1 MFDAESLV
9 SRWQRGCPLG
19 RTLENGDRVY
29 PVRRERLQSN
39 DDRRGSVLMKPTI
52 CINTRFAT
60 SRMEMKGKL
69 NYTSISIKPWFT
81 ISIRP
86 ADFLPIP
93 YPLRTSSNHNNPTMC
108 HQTAPK
114 HPSCGHAAHGTALQS
129 SKFEICRK
137 ARSRNTRC
145 TPSWKLVDVARPY
158 CDHCIAHGE
167 ILAQSRGLD
176 PGIYCQRWNVS
187 YTELEEANPGVF
199 PAAQHD
205 LNNQSQ
211 TFPKQQDVK
220 DGYPAAISRYAG
232 KKCA

>member
-1 MFDAESLV
+1 MYKY
-9 SRWQRGCPLG
+9 RGC
-19 RTLENGDRVY
+19 
-29 PVRRERLQSN
+29 
-39 DDRRGSVLMKPTI
+39 DDE
-52 CINTRFAT
+52 
-60 SRMEMKGKL
+60 MEMKDKL
-69 NYTSISIKPWFT
+69 NYTSISIKPSFT
-81 ISIRP
+81 LSIRP
-86 ADFLPIP
+86 ADFLQILH
-93 YPLRTSSNHNNPTMC
+93 PLTAAPNRSNPTMC

-114 HPSCGHAAHGTALQS
+114 HPSCGHAAHGTAMQS
-129 SKFEICRK
+129 SKLEICRK
-137 ARSRNTRC
+137 ARSGNTRC

-199 PAAQHD
+199 PAAR
-205 LNNQSQ
+205 LNLNDQSQ